1 MMKKTPAAAVA
12 ALGLG
17 VVLAAAACS
26 SGGSGS
32 TGGGTSSS
40 TGGASSS
47 TTGSGNSNPVSLTF
61 WNNATPGPGLTYYQN
76 AVRQFEAA
84 HPNVTIKMQNIQNED
99 YDGKL
104 QTALNSNT
112 APDIFFQRG
121 GGKMQAM
128 VNANQLQT
136 LNLSATDKTNL
147 GGAGNVDSINSTVY
161 GIPLDANPE
170 GVYYSQDLFTK
181 AKITSTPTTIPE
193 LEADIAKL
201 KAAGIT
207 PVVVGGK
214 DGWPAAHWYYNF
226 ALRECSQ
233 ATMNTAG
240 QSLKF
245 TDSCWTKAGNDL
257 QSFLKVNPFQ
267 PGFLTTAAQ
276 VGAGSSAGLLA
287 NHKAAMELM
296 GAWEPGTVASLTP
309 NQKPLPDLRWFP
321 FPSVPGGAG
330 DPSAM
335 MGGFDGFSLSKNAP
349 AEAWQFLEFLLTTPQ
364 QEAYAKAFVTIPVNP
379 AAQGVVT
386 DPSAVEVK
394 NSLNKAGYTMQFL
407 DTQYGQNVGNALNAA
422 VVNLLAGKGTP
433 ADIVSSTSEAAA
445 KG

>member
-1 MMKKTPAAAVA
+1 MMKNTRVAAIA

-17 VVLAAAACS
+17 VTLAAAACS
-26 SGGSGS
+26 SGSSSSSSSTSPSGS
-32 TGGGTSSS
+32 ASASTSSS
-40 TGGASSS
+40 A
-47 TTGSGNSNPVSLTF
+47 PVTLTF
-61 WNNATPGPGLTYYQN
+61 WNNATPGPGLVYYQN
-76 AVRQFEAA
+76 AVKEFEAA
-84 HPNVTIKMQNIQNED
+84 NPGVTIKMQNIQNES

-104 QTALNSNT
+104 QTALASNT
-112 APDIFFQRG
+112 APDILFQRG

-128 VNANQLQT
+128 VNAGQLQA
-136 LNLSATDKTNL
+136 LNLSAADKTNI
-147 GGAGNVDSINSTVY
+147 GAGTPVDSINGTVY

-170 GVYYSQDLFTK
+170 GIYYSQTLFTK
-181 AKITSTPTTIPE
+181 AGITTTPTTIPE

-201 KAAGIT
+201 KNAGIT
-207 PVVVGGK
+207 PVAVGAK
-214 DGWPAAHWYYNF
+214 DAWPAAHWYYNF

-233 ATMNTAG
+233 ATMNEAG
-240 QSLKF
+240 TSLKF
-245 TDSCWTKAGNDL
+245 SDPCWTKAGDDL
-257 QSFLKVNPFQ
+257 AAFLKVNPFQ
-267 PGFLTTAAQ
+267 AGFLTTAAQ

-296 GAWEPGTVASLTP
+296 GAWEPGTVAGLTP

-321 FPSVPGGAG
+321 FPAVPGGAG
-330 DPSAM
+330 ASSAM

-349 AEAWQFLEFLLTTPQ
+349 PQAWKFVEFLLTTAQ
-364 QEAYAKAFVTIPVNP
+364 QEAYAKAFVTIPINP

-394 NSLNKAGYTMQFL
+394 NALNKAAYTMQFL

-422 VVNLLAGKGTP
+422 VVNLFAGKGTP
-433 ADIVSSTSEAAA
+433 AGIVSATSEAAA

>member
-1 MMKKTPAAAVA
+1 MMKKARTAAIA
-12 ALGLG
+12 ALGVG

-26 SGGSGS
+26 SGGSS
-32 TGGGTSSS
+32 GGGSSS
-40 TGGASSS
+40 SAS
-47 TTGSGNSNPVSLTF
+47 GPVTLTF
-61 WNNATPGPGLTYYQN
+61 WTNATPGPGLTYFQN
-76 AVRQFEAA
+76 AIKQFDAA
-84 HPNVTIKMQNIQNED
+84 HPGVTIKMQNIQNED

-128 VNANQLQT
+128 VNAGQIQT
-136 LNLSATDKTNL
+136 LNLSAADKTNI
-147 GGAGNVDSINSTVY
+147 GSAGPVDSINGTVY

-181 AKITSTPTTIPE
+181 AGITTTPTTIPE

-207 PVVVGGK
+207 PVAVGAK
-214 DGWPAAHWYYNF
+214 DAWPAAHWYYNF

-245 TDSCWTKAGNDL
+245 TDACWTKAGNDL

-330 DPSAM
+330 A
-335 MGGFDGFSLSKNAP
+335 
-349 AEAWQFLEFLLTTPQ
+349 
-364 QEAYAKAFVTIPVNP
+364 
-379 AAQGVVT
+379 
-386 DPSAVEVK
+386 
-394 NSLNKAGYTMQFL
+394 
-407 DTQYGQNVGNALNAA
+407 
-422 VVNLLAGKGTP
+422 
-433 ADIVSSTSEAAA
+433 
-445 KG
+445 

>member
-1 MMKKTPAAAVA
+1 MMKRTRAAAIA

-17 VVLAAAACS
+17 VALAASACS
-26 SGGSGS
+26 SGGSS
-32 TGGGTSSS
+32 SAGGGSSS
-40 TGGASSS
+40 ANG
-47 TTGSGNSNPVSLTF
+47 PVTLTF

-76 AVRQFEAA
+76 AIKQFEAA
-84 HPNVTIKMQNIQNED
+84 HPGVTIKMQNIQNED

-121 GGKMQAM
+121 GGKEQAM
-128 VNANQLQT
+128 VNAGQLQA

-147 GGAGNVDSINSTVY
+147 GGAANVDAINGTVY

-170 GVYYSQDLFTK
+170 GIYYSQDLFTK
-181 AKITSTPTTIPE
+181 AGITTTPTTIPQ
-193 LEADIAKL
+193 LESDIAKL

-207 PVVVGGK
+207 PVAVGAK

-245 TDSCWTKAGNDL
+245 TDPCWTKAGNDL
-257 QSFLKVNPFQ
+257 ASFLKVNPFQ
-267 PGFLTTAAQ
+267 TGFLTTAAQ

-321 FPSVPGGAG
+321 FPSVPGGQGA
-330 DPSAM
+330 PTAM
-335 MGGFDGFSLSKNAP
+335 MGGFDGYSLSKNAP
-349 AEAWQFLEFLLTTPQ
+349 AQAWQFLEFLLTTPQ

-394 NSLNKAGYTMQFL
+394 NALNSSAYVMQFL

-433 ADIVSSTSEAAA
+433 AGIVSATVEAAA

>member
-1 MMKKTPAAAVA
+1 MMKKARTAAIA
-12 ALGLG
+12 ALGAG

-26 SGGSGS
+26 SGGSTS
-32 TGGGTSSS
+32 AGGTASAG
-40 TGGASSS
+40 GGASSA
-47 TTGSGNSNPVSLTF
+47 SGPVTLTF

-76 AVRQFEAA
+76 AIKQYEAA
-84 HPNVTIKMQNIQNED
+84 HPGVTIKMQNIQNED

-112 APDIFFQRG
+112 APDILFQRG

-128 VNANQLQT
+128 VNAGQLQA
-136 LNLSATDKTNL
+136 LNLSAADKTNI
-147 GGAGNVDSINSTVY
+147 GAGAPVDSINGTVY

-170 GVYYSQDLFTK
+170 GIYYDQSLFTQ
-181 AKITSTPTTIPE
+181 AGITTTPTTIPE

-201 KAAGIT
+201 KAANIT
-207 PVVVGGK
+207 PVAVGAK
-214 DGWPAAHWYYNF
+214 DAWPAAHWYYNF

-245 TDSCWTKAGNDL
+245 TDPCWTKAGDDL

-267 PGFLTTAAQ
+267 AGFLTTAAQ

-321 FPSVPGGAG
+321 FPAVPGGAG

-335 MGGFDGFSLSKNAP
+335 MGGFDGYSLSKNAP
-349 AEAWQFLEFLLTTPQ
+349 AQAWSFLEFLLTTPQ
-364 QEAYAKAFVTIPVNP
+364 QEAYATAFVTIPINP

-394 NSLNKAGYTMQFL
+394 TALNKAGYTMQFL

-422 VVNLLAGKGTP
+422 VVNLLAGKGTS
-433 ADIVSSTSEAAA
+433 AGIVSATSEAAA

>member
-1 MMKKTPAAAVA
+1 
-12 ALGLG
+12 
-17 VVLAAAACS
+17 
-26 SGGSGS
+26 
-32 TGGGTSSS
+32 
-40 TGGASSS
+40 
-47 TTGSGNSNPVSLTF
+47 LTF
-61 WNNATPGPGLTYYQN
+61 WNNANPGPGLTYYQN
-76 AVRQFEAA
+76 AVKQFEAA
-84 HPNVTIKMQNIQNED
+84 HPGVTIQMQNIQNES
-99 YDGKL
+99 YDGKI
-104 QTALNSNT
+104 QTALASNT

-128 VNANQLQT
+128 VNAGQLQALT
-136 LNLSATDKTNL
+136 LSAADKTNI
-147 GGAGNVDSINSTVY
+147 GAGAPVDSINGTVY

-170 GVYYSQDLFTK
+170 GIYYDQTLFAK
-181 AKITSTPTTIPE
+181 AGITATPTTIPD

-207 PVVVGGK
+207 PVAVGAK
-214 DGWPAAHWYYNF
+214 DAWPAAHWYYNF

-233 ATMNTAG
+233 AVMNTAG

-245 TDSCWTKAGNDL
+245 TDPCWTKAGADL
-257 QSFLKVNPFQ
+257 AAFLKVNPFQ
-267 PGFLTTAAQ
+267 AGFLTTAAQ

-296 GAWEPGTVASLTP
+296 GAWDPGVIASLTP

-321 FPSVPGGAG
+321 FPAVPGGAG

-349 AEAWQFLEFLLTTPQ
+349 AVAWQFLEFLLTTPE
-364 QEAYAKAFVTIPVNP
+364 QEAYATAFVTIPINP

-386 DPSAVEVK
+386 DPSAIEVK
-394 NSLNKAGYTMQFL
+394 SALNKAGYTMQFL

-433 ADIVSSTSEAAA
+433 ADIVSATSEAAA

>member
-1 MMKKTPAAAVA
+1 MMKKARTAAIA
-12 ALGLG
+12 ALGAG

-26 SGGSGS
+26 SGGS
-32 TGGGTSSS
+32 SSAS
-40 TGGASSS
+40 SGASGAASS
-47 TTGSGNSNPVSLTF
+47 ASGPVTLTF
-61 WNNATPGPGLTYYQN
+61 WNNATPGPGLVYWQN
-76 AVRQFEAA
+76 TVKQFEAA
-84 HPNVTIKMQNIQNED
+84 HPGVTIKMQNIQNES
-99 YDGKL
+99 YDGKI
-104 QTALNSNT
+104 QTALASNT

-128 VNANQLQT
+128 VNAGQLQALT
-136 LNLSATDKTNL
+136 LSADDKTNI
-147 GGAGNVDSINSTVY
+147 GAGAPVDSINGTVY

-170 GVYYSQDLFTK
+170 GIYYSKDLFTK
-181 AKITSTPTTIPE
+181 AGITTTPTTIPE

-201 KAAGIT
+201 KTAGIT
-207 PVVVGGK
+207 PIAVGAK
-214 DGWPAAHWYYNF
+214 DAWPAAHWYYNF

-233 ATMNTAG
+233 DTMNTAG
-240 QSLKF
+240 SSLKF
-245 TDSCWTKAGNDL
+245 TDPCWTKAGDDL
-257 QSFLKVNPFQ
+257 SAFLKVSPFQ

-296 GAWEPGTVASLTP
+296 GAWEPGTVAGLTP
-309 NQKPLPDLRWFP
+309 NQKPLPDLNWFP

-335 MGGFDGFSLSKNAP
+335 MGGFNGFSLSKSAP
-349 AEAWQFLEFLLTTPQ
+349 PVAFQFLEYLLTTPQ
-364 QEAYAKAFVTIPVNP
+364 QEAYAKAFVTIPINP

-394 NSLNKAGYTMQFL
+394 NALNTAKYTMQFL

-422 VVNLLAGKGTP
+422 VVNLLAGKGTS
-433 ADIVSSTSEAAA
+433 AGIVSATSAAAA

>member
-1 MMKKTPAAAVA
+1 MMKKTRAAAIA

-17 VVLAAAACS
+17 VALAASACAGGGSSASAGGGSS
-26 SGGSGS
+26 SGGS
-32 TGGGTSSS
+32 
-40 TGGASSS
+40 
-47 TTGSGNSNPVSLTF
+47 TTLTF

-76 AVRQFEAA
+76 AVKQFEAA
-84 HPNVTIKMQNIQNED
+84 HPGVTIKMQSIQNED

-104 QTALNSNT
+104 QTALASNT

-128 VNANQLQT
+128 VNAGQLQA
-136 LNLSATDKTNL
+136 LNLSAADKTNI
-147 GGAGNVDSINSTVY
+147 GAGAPVDSINGTVY

-170 GVYYSQDLFTK
+170 GIYYSQDLFTQ
-181 AKITSTPTTIPE
+181 AGITTTPTTIPE

-207 PVVVGGK
+207 PVAVGAK
-214 DGWPAAHWYYNF
+214 DAWPAAHWYYNF

-240 QSLKF
+240 STLKF
-245 TDSCWTKAGNDL
+245 TDPCWTKAANDL
-257 QSFLKVNPFQ
+257 AAFLKVNPFQ

-287 NHKAAMELM
+287 NHKAAMELQ

-349 AEAWQFLEFLLTTPQ
+349 AVAWQFLEFLLTTPQ
-364 QEAYAKAFVTIPVNP
+364 QEAYAKANVTIPINP

-386 DPSAVEVK
+386 DQSAIEVK
-394 NSLNKAGYTMQFL
+394 NALNTSAYTMQFL

-422 VVNLLAGKGTP
+422 VVNLMAGKGTP
-433 ADIVSSTSEAAA
+433 AGIVSAASEAAA

>member
-1 MMKKTPAAAVA
+1 MMKKTRAAAIA

-17 VVLAAAACS
+17 VALAASACAGGS
-26 SGGSGS
+26 SSGSASGGS
-32 TGGGTSSS
+32 
-40 TGGASSS
+40 
-47 TTGSGNSNPVSLTF
+47 NSNSSGSVSLTL

-76 AVRQFEAA
+76 AIKQFEAA
-84 HPNVTIKMQNIQNED
+84 HPGVTIKMQNIQNED

-104 QTALNSNT
+104 QTALASNT

-128 VNANQLQT
+128 VNAGQLQA
-136 LNLSATDKTNL
+136 LNLSAADKTNI
-147 GGAGNVDSINSTVY
+147 GAGAPVDSINGTVY
-161 GIPLDANPE
+161 GIPIDANPE
-170 GVYYSQDLFTK
+170 GIYYSQDLFTK
-181 AKITSTPTTIPE
+181 AGITTTPTTIPE

-207 PVVVGGK
+207 PVAVGAK
-214 DGWPAAHWYYNF
+214 DAWPAAHWYYNF

-233 ATMNTAG
+233 ATMNAAG
-240 QSLKF
+240 TTLKF
-245 TDSCWTKAGNDL
+245 TDPCWTKAGNDL
-257 QSFLKVNPFQ
+257 AAFLKVNPFQ

-276 VGAGSSAGLLA
+276 VGAGSSAGLVA
-287 NHKAAMELM
+287 NHKAGMELM
-296 GAWEPGTVASLTP
+296 GAWDPGTIASLTP

-330 DPSAM
+330 AASAM

-349 AEAWQFLEFLLTTPQ
+349 AVAWQFLEFLLTTPQ
-364 QEAYAKAFVTIPVNP
+364 QEAYAKANVTIPINP

-394 NSLNKAGYTMQFL
+394 NALNKSAYTMQFL
-407 DTQYGQNVGNALNAA
+407 DTQYGQNVGNALNAG
-422 VVNLLAGKGTP
+422 VVNLMAGKGTP
-433 ADIVSSTSEAAA
+433 AGIVSAATEAAA

>member
-1 MMKKTPAAAVA
+1 
-12 ALGLG
+12 
-17 VVLAAAACS
+17 
-26 SGGSGS
+26 
-32 TGGGTSSS
+32 
-40 TGGASSS
+40 
-47 TTGSGNSNPVSLTF
+47 
-61 WNNATPGPGLTYYQN
+61 
-76 AVRQFEAA
+76 
-84 HPNVTIKMQNIQNED
+84 MQNIQNED

-128 VNANQLQT
+128 VNAGQVQA
-136 LNLSATDKTNL
+136 LNLSATDKTNI
-147 GGAGNVDSINSTVY
+147 GAGAPVDSINGTVY

-170 GVYYSQDLFTK
+170 GIYYSQDLFTK
-181 AKITSTPTTIPE
+181 AGITTPPTTIPE

-207 PVVVGGK
+207 PVAVGAK
-214 DGWPAAHWYYNF
+214 DAWPAAHWYYNF

-245 TDSCWTKAGNDL
+245 TDPCWTKAGNDL
-257 QSFLKVNPFQ
+257 QAFLKVNPFQ

-321 FPSVPGGAG
+321 FPAVPGGAG
-330 DPSAM
+330 AASAM

-349 AEAWQFLEFLLTTPQ
+349 AEAWQFLQFLLTTPQ
-364 QEAYAKAFVTIPVNP
+364 QEAYAKANVTIPINP

-386 DPSAVEVK
+386 DPSAIEVK
-394 NSLNKAGYTMQFL
+394 NALNKSAYTMQFL

-433 ADIVSSTSEAAA
+433 AGIVSATSEAAA

>member
-1 MMKKTPAAAVA
+1 MMKRTRAAAIA

-17 VVLAAAACS
+17 VALAASACS
-26 SGGSGS
+26 SGGSSSGPS
-32 TGGGTSSS
+32 NSSGGGSSS
-40 TGGASSS
+40 
-47 TTGSGNSNPVSLTF
+47 SGPVTLTF
-61 WNNATPGPGLTYYQN
+61 WNNATPGPGLTYYQT
-76 AVRQFEAA
+76 AVKQFEAA
-84 HPNVTIKMQNIQNED
+84 HPGVTIKMQAIQNED

-112 APDIFFQRG
+112 APDILFQRG

-128 VNANQLQT
+128 VNANQLQA
-136 LNLSATDKTNL
+136 LNLSATDKTNI
-147 GGAGNVDSINSTVY
+147 GAGAPVDSINGTVY

-170 GVYYSQDLFTK
+170 GIYYSQDLFTK
-181 AKITSTPTTIPE
+181 AGITTTPTTIPE

-207 PVVVGGK
+207 PVAVGAK
-214 DGWPAAHWYYNF
+214 DAWPAAHWYYNF

-245 TDSCWTKAGNDL
+245 TDPCWTKAGNDL
-257 QSFLKVNPFQ
+257 QSFLKANPFQ

-296 GAWEPGTVASLTP
+296 GAWEPGTIQTLTP
-309 NQKPLPDLRWFP
+309 NQKSLPDLRWFP
-321 FPSVPGGAG
+321 FPSVPGGQGAA
-330 DPSAM
+330 SAM

-349 AEAWQFLEFLLTTPQ
+349 AQAWQFLEFLLTTPQ
-364 QEAYAKAFVTIPVNP
+364 QEAYAKAFVTIPINP
-379 AAQGVVT
+379 AAQVVVT

-394 NSLNKAGYTMQFL
+394 NALNKSAYTMQFL

-433 ADIVSSTSEAAA
+433 AGIVSATSEAAA
-445 KG
+445 KGA